1 VPCLLLRKAEAI
13 ISKTASSKAMR
24 MHKGFILTGVKV
36 VEFPSHLRRAGDEAT
51 HLQAILR
58 TRMVVF
64 NPPKRVY

>member
-1 VPCLLLRKAEAI
+1 
-13 ISKTASSKAMR
+13 MR